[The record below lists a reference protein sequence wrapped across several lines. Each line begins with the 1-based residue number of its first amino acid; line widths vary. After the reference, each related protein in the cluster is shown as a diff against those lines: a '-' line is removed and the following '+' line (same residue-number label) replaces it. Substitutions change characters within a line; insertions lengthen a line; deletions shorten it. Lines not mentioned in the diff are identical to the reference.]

1 LFDGVTSTN
10 LVMYRGGRRTG
21 VLGEGLL
28 LALLAG
34 VALIAAT
41 RGCSSGDA
49 VVGGGEKT

>member
-10 LVMYRGGRRTG
+10 LVMYRGRRTG
-21 VLGEGLL
+21 VLGEEIL

-34 VALIAAT
+34 VALMAAT

-49 VVGGGEKT
+49 VIGRGEKT